1 MKTIPILGIKDS
13 PFFKYLSF
21 SKFQFFLQRGVS
33 GASGQN
39 VAETVDWEE
48 YRLAMALAHFEGT
61 IFSNFAH
68 KLLA

>member
-1 MKTIPILGIKDS
+1 MRVSSFSPLQS
-13 PFFKYLSF
+13 PFFKSLSF
-21 SKFQFFLQRGVS
+21 SKFQLFLQCGVS

-48 YRLAMALAHFEGT
+48 YRFAMALAHFEG
-61 IFSNFAH
+61 IVVSYFAH